1 MNTAQPQVDLKT
13 RAFGESLLTQ
23 LEDPESELSSYFS
36 TLSLKFVLE
45 NLEEKDKNEFLEL
58 LEKDQN
64 GAFEFASEKISD
76 FGTRLANYLEKH
88 LSEIKDYSLSK

>member
-36 TLSLKFVLE
+36 TLSIKFVLE

-58 LEKDQN
+58 LDKDQN
-64 GAFEFASEKISD
+64 KAFEFASEEISD
-76 FGTRLANYLEKH
+76 FTTKLTAYLQKHLEEIRNYL
-88 LSEIKDYSLSK
+88 LP